1 MCWRFGRPLR
11 EAKRITHL
19 YREMGFTRAEFLQL
33 LPAALHDYPYTHRGD
48 DIHVWVQGVPLTMT
62 LGVEQVRR
70 IAMLALP
77 YIPVTFT
84 YAGVAEA
91 DFQAFLRQFD
101 LYYRKGGG

>member
-1 MCWRFGRPLR
+1 
-11 EAKRITHL
+11 
-19 YREMGFTRAEFLQL
+19 MGFTRAEFLQL
-33 LPAALHDYPYTHRGD
+33 LPAALHDYPYTHSGD
-48 DIHVWVQGVPLTMT
+48 AIHIWVKGVPLTLT

-70 IAMLALP
+70 IAILALP

-91 DFQAFLRQFD
+91 DFQTFLRQFD